1 MSTEGKGAG
10 KRPRSSG
17 KALLKILISGVLLVF
32 LLTQIDIRSVG
43 AVLAHAR
50 WIGVWAALA
59 LFVAG
64 IFIRAYRWQILLDD
78 LNLRVPL
85 STLSAWYFVGGF
97 FNTVLPTGFGGD
109 AVKAAEL
116 ARYTKHGGEAV
127 GSVIVDRFLGIV
139 VLLAIGVAALALGG
153 DWVDSRVAWLIALL
167 LTGSL
172 AGFWLLRRRELMR
185 RLSRLV
191 PESIA
196 RMIREPSKALYA
208 GLESYSK
215 RSLARALVVSLLFNA
230 TWIGVNVLLGW
241 ALGISASLQAYLV
254 FVPLVSLSLLLPTLG
269 GLGARELTYVGL
281 FGLIGVAE
289 AQAFALSILV
299 YGITVVA
306 GLIGGLVYLVQ
317 GAREYGPARQ

>member
-1 MSTEGKGAG
+1 MSTKDRGSGE
-10 KRPRSSG
+10 RTRSSG
-17 KALLKILISGVLLVF
+17 KALLKILVSGGLLVF
-32 LLTQIDIRSVG
+32 LLTQIDIGSVVE
-43 AVLAHAR
+43 VLANAR

-59 LFVAG
+59 LFIAG
-64 IFIRAYRWQILLDD
+64 IFIRAYRWQILLND
-78 LNLRVPL
+78 LNLEVPL

-116 ARYTKHGGEAV
+116 ARYTRHGGEAV

-139 VLLAIGVAALALGG
+139 VLLAIGVTALILGD
-153 DWVDSRVAWLIALL
+153 DWVDLRVAWLIALL
-167 LTGSL
+167 LTASL
-172 AGFWLLRRRELMR
+172 AGFWLLRRRQLMR

-196 RMIREPSKALYA
+196 RVIREPSKALYA
-208 GLESYSK
+208 GLQSYSK
-215 RSLARALVVSLLFNA
+215 SALARALLVSLLFNA

-241 ALGISASLQAYLV
+241 ALGIDAGLQAYLV

-289 AQAFALSILV
+289 EQAFALSILV
-299 YGITVVA
+299 YAITVVA
-306 GLIGGLVYLVQ
+306 GLAGGIVYLVQ
-317 GAREYGPARQ
+317 GAREYGPAR